1 MLSVITLS
9 SLFLTLSLALDDGYY
24 CGLYGEQ
31 IIGPITLYACMAVG
45 YNTNGKEK
53 VEFNYKFFDRVN
65 IAVTS
70 DVVFDGDKMI
80 LKRDGKAEGPDLF
93 PYFDV
98 KVNFKTSPD
107 RSDMV
112 IVEFKDGSTPS
123 VNLTKQGCEVP
134 PGVRASCG
142 VPGGRRLERD
152 RPREGVYTGEAYLS
166 PGYKPNR
173 TRTNYDRMSFFV
185 DYAIPPPHA
194 GVQLYD
200 PRTLLW
206 YVSDTTLIIGEVDNY
221 GEQPL
226 TIRGRYLEGSKSV
239 IEVKG
244 TFRYDSFADLIYYFP
259 PDSDVPY
266 ITGHY
271 VE

>member
-9 SLFLTLSLALDDGYY
+9 SLFLILSLALDDGYY

-31 IIGPITLYACMAVG
+31 IIGPITVYACMAVG
-45 YNTNGKEK
+45 YNTNGKGK
-53 VEFNYKFFDRVN
+53 VEFNYKFFDWVN
-65 IAVTS
+65 TAVTS

-80 LKRDGKAEGPDLF
+80 LKRDGKEEGPELF

-98 KVNFKTSPD
+98 KVNFKTSSD

-123 VNLTKQGCEVP
+123 VNLTKQGCTVP

-142 VPGGRRLERD
+142 VSGGRRLERD
-152 RPREGVYTGEAYLS
+152 RPRGGVYTGEAYLS
-166 PGYKPNR
+166 PGYSPNR
-173 TRTNYDRMSFFV
+173 TRTNYDKMTFRV
-185 DYAIPPPHA
+185 DYRNPPPYA
-194 GVQLYD
+194 ELYFYD
-200 PRTLLW
+200 LDTFRWDATG
-206 YVSDTTLIIGEVDNY
+206 TTLIIGEVDNY

-226 TIRGRYLEGSKSV
+226 TIRGRYLETSKSV

-259 PDSDVPY
+259 PHSDVPY